1 MEDKT
6 TASNNVNEEMLI
18 PSSQMVGLE
27 INEGLQIKEIQFFCL
42 KLGETLPEI
51 RNDTN
56 IYSCFVFFL
65 ITFMHHDLEFYF

>member
-6 TASNNVNEEMLI
+6 TASSNVNEEMMI

-27 INEGLQIKEIQFFCL
+27 INEGLQIKEIQFFFL

-51 RNDTN
+51 RNDTYLY
-56 IYSCFVFFL
+56 I
-65 ITFMHHDLEFYF
+65 

>member
-51 RNDTN
+51 RNDS
-56 IYSCFVFFL
+56 Y
-65 ITFMHHDLEFYF
+65 